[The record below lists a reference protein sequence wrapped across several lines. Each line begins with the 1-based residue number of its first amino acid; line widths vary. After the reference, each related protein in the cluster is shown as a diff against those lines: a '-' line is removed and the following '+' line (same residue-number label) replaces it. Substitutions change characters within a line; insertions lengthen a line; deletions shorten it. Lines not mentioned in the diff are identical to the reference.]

1 MANLT
6 TKIKKYLEANSK
18 TWEAEQD
25 NIILQNDSDGKGDYI
40 HTFNVDGLA
49 KPTEEQLDALE
60 SQAET
65 LENNNQVIATRKKE
79 YGTLAE
85 QLEYIVENGVEAFI
99 EKQQQIKTD
108 NPKE

>member
-1 MANLT
+1 MTNLS
-6 TKIKKYLEANSK
+6 TKIRIYLDREVDFDK
-18 TWEAEQD
+18 DVLLQD
-25 NIILQNDSDGKGDYI
+25 DRIDGVSNPYI
-40 HTFNVDGLA
+40 KEWNVEEVQ
-49 KPTEEQLDALE
+49 PTEEQLDALE

-65 LENNNQVIATRKKE
+65 LENNNQVIATRIKE
-79 YGTLAE
+79 YGSTAE

>member
-1 MANLT
+1 MSIVF
-6 TKIKKYLEANSK
+6 KIEAYLGRKPDFTEEIK
-18 TWEAEQD
+18 
-25 NIILQNDSDGKGDYI
+25 LRNDGSGDYI
-40 HTFNVDGLA
+40 SEWNITSEKT
-49 KPTEEQLDALE
+49 KPTDEQLNALE

-79 YGTLAE
+79 YGSTAE

-108 NPKE
+108 NPKEINNGTD

>member
-1 MANLT
+1 MASLF
-6 TKIKKYLEANSK
+6 TKTKLYIEANSK
-18 TWEAEQD
+18 TWD
-25 NIILQNDSDGKGDYI
+25 DTKVSLQNNSDGNGDFIASWSYDI
-40 HTFNVDGLA
+40 A

-65 LENNNQVIATRKKE
+65 LENNNQVINTRKKE
-79 YGTLAE
+79 YGTTAE

>member
-1 MANLT
+1 MINLLNK
-6 TKIKKYLEANSK
+6 KIELYLGRKPDFVDEV
-18 TWEAEQD
+18 QVVD
-25 NIILQNDSDGKGDYI
+25 DGKGNLTIDVWNA
-40 HTFNVDGLA
+40 TDKE

-65 LENNNQVIATRKKE
+65 LENNNQVIATRIKE
-79 YGTLAE
+79 YGTTAE

-99 EKQQQIKTD
+99 EKQQQIKIS

>member
-1 MANLT
+1 MAHGLYYNV
-6 TKIKKYLEANSK
+6 KAYLGRDFTMEEVRLVKEVGTRNYSI
-18 TWEAEQD
+18 AEW
-25 NIILQNDSDGKGDYI
+25 NISDEK
-40 HTFNVDGLA
+40 A
-49 KPTEEQLDALE
+49 EPTLEQLNALE

-79 YGTLAE
+79 YGTTAE

-99 EKQQQIKTD
+99 EKQQQIKIS